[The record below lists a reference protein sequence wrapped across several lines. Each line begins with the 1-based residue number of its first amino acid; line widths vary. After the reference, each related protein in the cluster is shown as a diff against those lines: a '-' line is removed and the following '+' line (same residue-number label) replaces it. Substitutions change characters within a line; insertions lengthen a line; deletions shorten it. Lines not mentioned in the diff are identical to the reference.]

1 MIIAA
6 SACPIWID
14 CIDGII
20 AVITNEMHK
29 NRLIEITK
37 NAELIAPPSM
47 HWEIGNAFSAMFRR
61 GRIRLE
67 QAKLALN
74 EYKKIPI
81 KSHDVSLDSVLELSK
96 KYNLY
101 AYDVYFLLCAK
112 KIKAP
117 LLSLDKEMI
126 ENGKRMGLN
135 IIEV

>member
-1 MIIAA
+1 
-6 SACPIWID
+6 
-14 CIDGII
+14 
-20 AVITNEMHK
+20 MHK

-112 KIKAP
+112 KLKVP